1 MYAEFVTERI
11 LLPWHD
17 PLPRSVALRMA
28 ALTAQRIVE
37 GRHEPGELLTEAHL
51 AEAAGASRTPA
62 REAMLHLQSWGLV
75 RLAPKKGGIVTAVSG
90 GERRDLLDL
99 RAMWEVR
106 SVELLAPSASAR
118 SELVAALRASL
129 DDQRTALDA
138 GDVLLFAEADFGFHL
153 RIIESGGNRVVA
165 ELAAALGPRFAR
177 LTYQA
182 ASGDLDAARRYH
194 GEHED
199 LLRPIEAGDPTAFE
213 AAVRR
218 HIRAAHFPEAHR

>member
-1 MYAEFVTERI
+1 MTPRI

-17 PLPRSVALRMA
+17 PSPRSVALRMA
-28 ALTAQRIVE
+28 ALAARRIVE
-37 GRHEPGELLTEAHL
+37 GRYEPGELLTEAHL
-51 AEAAGASRTPA
+51 AEAGGASRTPA

-106 SVELLAPSASAR
+106 SVELVATSTPER
-118 SELVAALRASL
+118 SELVAALRTSL
-129 DDQRTALDA
+129 EDQRTALDA

-165 ELAAALGPRFAR
+165 QLAAALGPRFAR
-177 LTYQA
+177 LTYLA

-194 GEHED
+194 GEHEE
-199 LLRPIEAGDPTAFE
+199 LLGPIEGGDPTAFE
-213 AAVRR
+213 TAVRH
-218 HIRAAHFPEAHR
+218 HIRSAHFPETHQ